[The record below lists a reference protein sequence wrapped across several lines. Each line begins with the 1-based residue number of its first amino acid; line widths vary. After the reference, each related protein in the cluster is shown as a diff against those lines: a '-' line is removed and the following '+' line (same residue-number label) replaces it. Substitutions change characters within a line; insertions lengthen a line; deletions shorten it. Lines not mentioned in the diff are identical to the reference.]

1 MTDSF
6 PYLKLTQQLRFKKPS
21 PFLFLQEIGDLEFQ
35 DALDEVKKAQKPE
48 ASIRTHCKQVQKTPL
63 FAPFIHKNEHFT
75 KTGSEQT

>member
-1 MTDSF
+1 LVTDSF

-48 ASIRTHCKQVQKTPL
+48 ASVRKTSFLSFPYVCPEPVL
-63 FAPFIHKNEHFT
+63 AK
-75 KTGSEQT
+75 